1 MAERLTEH
9 DIHILQQKLCD
20 MKRRCFNPQ
29 CSSYKDYGG
38 RGITVCE
45 EWADKKTGHAA
56 FQKWAVENGWEKGKS
71 IDRID
76 VNGNYCPENC
86 RWATPKE
93 QSNNR
98 RDNHFVEINGER
110 KTVSEWA
117 NIVGI
122 SHNAMEGRIR
132 AGWSENKL
140 LQPRIE
146 HLKMGKGERGKE
158 IRKWRALNNKS
169 IALMGKDLE
178 TLVNLEEQGRLI
190 ELPCK
195 IGDTVYYI
203 NTHNRLS
210 LFKNTVYE
218 AKVAR
223 FVTTRYGTSIV
234 IQIRNEY
241 GCTELYSED
250 NYNKTVFLTREE
262 AEAALKEVGK

>member
-190 ELPCK
+190 ELPCANGDLVYWRNVAGEIK
-195 IGDTVYYI
+195 KATICGYNLSAECNDGRGYTIRPEIIG
-203 NTHNRLS
+203 
-210 LFKNTVYE
+210 
-218 AKVAR
+218 
-223 FVTTRYGTSIV
+223 
-234 IQIRNEY
+234 
-241 GCTELYSED
+241 
-250 NYNKTVFLTREE
+250 KTVFLTREE
-262 AEAALKEVGK
+262 AEAALRGAEHDNL